1 MERRTL
7 VLLLAIATAIACAAA
22 WLVLNPPGRRGAE
35 TSGSSTTSHP
45 LPPFHLLAVEGNVDV
60 TLVEGTTEGATVDL
74 PSRGAATVTLEVRGD
89 TLTVQGGESRR
100 WWQRF
105 GAAGARQ
112 PRVTVAFR
120 QLDGIS
126 LAGNV
131 RLRATSHSGPGA
143 DDHRQRGGG
152 VAHREP
158 RHRPAEAHGGGR
170 DQGRRRRPGRRAA
183 DRARRGR
190 HLPRCRACRPAR
202 TRGGERCGQSV
213 GKGRRGARR
222 RDLRRRQRRL
232 LGRSPGHAADQRCR
246 QDSTAQRRR
255 RRARPDA
262 RGDDGVAGRD
272 RPRSPASEHIAP
284 RPASCAVA
292 REAGSRR

>member
-126 LAGNV
+126 LSGNV
-131 RLRATSHSGPGA
+131 RLRATSIRAPALTITAKGA
-143 DDHRQRGGG
+143 
-152 VAHREP
+152 
-158 RHRPAEAHGGGR
+158 
-170 DQGRRRRPGRRAA
+170 AA
-183 DRARRGR
+183 LRIENLDTDLLR
-190 HLPRCRACRPAR
+190 L
-202 TRGGERCGQSV
+202 T
-213 GKGRRGARR
+213 GA
-222 RDLRRRQRRL
+222 
-232 LGRSPGHAADQRCR
+232 GAIKAD
-246 QDSTAQRRR
+246 
-255 RRARPDA
+255 
-262 RGDDGVAGRD
+262 VAGRAAEQ
-272 RPRSPASEHIAP
+272 RIELAGAGIFRGAELAGQRVRVAVSGAGKASVKAAEALD
-284 RPASCAVA
+284 VA
-292 REAGSRR
+292 ISGAGSVDYSGDPRVTQQISGAGKIRRRSADDGGPVRARVATMALPGGSSALPG